1 MKSEA
6 NKEFMGKLS
15 LQFGQTTDGGTK
27 FTCGRQSGMDGC
39 ILDEESNNVHADASF
54 KGGFYGS
61 AHVQAMTLGYILK
74 TN

>member
-1 MKSEA
+1 MKFEA
-6 NKEFMGKLS
+6 NKEFMGNLS

-39 ILDEESNNVHADASF
+39 ISDEASNNLHADASF
-54 KGGFYGS
+54 RGGFYGS
-61 AHVQAMTLGYILK
+61 AHVLAMTLGYILK